1 MAAIDPGQYKP
12 NF

>member
-1 MAAIDPGQYKP
+1 MAAIDPGQYEP